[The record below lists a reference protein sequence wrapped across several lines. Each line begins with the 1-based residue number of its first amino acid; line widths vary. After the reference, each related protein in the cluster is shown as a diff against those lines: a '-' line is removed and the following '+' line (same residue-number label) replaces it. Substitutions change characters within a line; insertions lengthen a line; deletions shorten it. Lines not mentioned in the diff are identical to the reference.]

1 MPTDFLFDPVT
12 GDILIDKNNLVV
24 GDATK
29 QRQYDLCLAD
39 KGHYKHQPS
48 RGVGLRNYLNDE
60 GSMPG
65 LTASIRVELIN
76 DNQTVES
83 VTIQQGGMVA
93 IVASVNQ

>member
-24 GDATK
+24 GDATQ
-29 QRQYDLCLAD
+29 QRQFDVVIAD
-39 KGHYKHQPS
+39 KGHYKHQP
-48 RGVGLRNYLNDE
+48 RVGVGLRNYLNDV

-65 LTASIRVELIN
+65 LTGAIRVELMN

-83 VTIQQGGMVA
+83 VTIQDGGGVT
-93 IVASVNQ
+93 IVANVNQ